1 MTATPAPSVARQGT
15 LDGMPRRLYLA
26 TPTRLMTWLECRRR
40 YRFTYLERPSPPKG
54 PPWAHNSLGAS
65 IHNALARWW
74 KEPLERRTPARAAEL
89 VSFEWLTDGYRDLA
103 QALSWRDRA
112 ADMVRAYVAQLD
124 PNDEP
129 LGVERKVAMIHAG
142 VALEGRVDRIDERTT
157 DDGQFELV
165 IVDYKTGRHV
175 LDMYDARASLALAV
189 YAAAAARTLRRPC
202 RRVELHH
209 LPSGTVAVWEHTP
222 YSIARHLGRAEEMAA
237 ECAAADEAFRAGLDA
252 AGVDRVFPPNLSA
265 ACSYCDFVRQCPEGR
280 AGGYVREPWSAL
292 QALPD

>member
-1 MTATPAPSVARQGT
+1 MTAAPPVRQGT

-26 TPTRLMTWLECRRR
+26 TPTRLTTWLECRRR
-40 YRFTYLERPSPPKG
+40 YRFIYLERPSPPKG

-74 KEPLERRTPARAAEL
+74 KEPLERRTATRAAEL
-89 VSFEWLTDGYRDLA
+89 LSLEWLTEGYRDLA

-112 ADMVRAYVAQLD
+112 ADMVHAYVAHLD
-124 PNDEP
+124 PRDEP

-157 DDGQFELV
+157 DDGEREIV
-165 IVDYKTGRHV
+165 IIDYKTGRHV
-175 LDMYDARASLALAV
+175 LDVYDARASLALAV

-222 YSIARHLGRAEEMAA
+222 DSIDRHLGRAADIAA
-237 ECAAADEAFRAGLDA
+237 ECAAADEAFRAGLKA
-252 AGVDRVFPPNLSA
+252 AEVDRVFPPNVSS

-280 AGGYVREPWSAL
+280 AGGYLREPWSAL
-292 QALPD
+292 RD